1 MVIDVVFLMDSMVAL
16 SWTLYMEKQWKMYI
30 YNRVKSIVRL
40 IEWTMCSTEK
50 LPMYHI
56 PGNCNLAD
64 LLTKHHNIWPN
75 QLGVDS
81 LWQNCHEWMRLPL
94 ADMPVTTYNKEYT
107 REDYNNLHTFIASKS
122 SCSDPHDAFLQ
133 QTTAEVYCV
142 FRPQFKCLRLGMT
155 TFMPR

>member
-107 REDYNNLHTFIASKS
+107 REDYNNLHTLPASPPCKHNS
-122 SCSDPHDAFLQ
+122 ILALLASIIPVAKMRSGINIGL
-133 QTTAEVYCV
+133 TVWRISIRE
-142 FRPQFKCLRLGMT
+142 L
-155 TFMPR
+155 

>member
-16 SWTLYMEKQWKMYI
+16 SWTLYMEKQWKMYV

-75 QLGVDS
+75 QLGMT
-81 LWQNCHEWMRLPL
+81 LYGR
-94 ADMPVTTYNKEYT
+94 
-107 REDYNNLHTFIASKS
+107 IA
-122 SCSDPHDAFLQ
+122 
-133 QTTAEVYCV
+133 TN
-142 FRPQFKCLRLGMT
+142 G
-155 TFMPR
+155 